1 MLVPCTGLKS
11 VKIKAMI
18 AIIKKFLEPVW
29 NIKSFPEQAL
39 QDYCNASLLRET
51 RRGLMVLCAVF
62 VAMMCAEAVLDYM
75 LNQQQG
81 SLYTYVLLGILSVHI
96 GLSCRSVPDIR
107 SLHLL
112 GMTILIVSGSA
123 FVLLAQQSGN
133 FDGILFVSIAL
144 LFMVIPLMPWG
155 LREGVIV
162 TVLIYA
168 TFTLSTLGMQARFGE
183 ENLLV
188 LQFIMIGAGI
198 ISLVLVARNA
208 SIRKDDIKT
217 HFELMQAHKDIMLLS
232 NKDPLTGAWNRRF
245 FDEQFPQKMEEKL
258 SENAM
263 HYFACLDIDNFK
275 PLNDNCGHAFGD
287 KILQWLVEEL
297 RAALDEDAIVIRLGG
312 DEFAVLFSATG
323 PAAALNLVV
332 TGLSAR
338 AKRSK
343 ARHMGKV
350 GFSAGVIAI
359 PPQNQVDVD
368 KLYRSA
374 DKLLYKAK
382 DAKADG
388 RSVNIKLG
396 DCPAD
401 VFTNTITVA

>member
-1 MLVPCTGLKS
+1 MLGV
-11 VKIKAMI
+11 
-18 AIIKKFLEPVW
+18 IKKFLDPVW
-29 NIKSFPEQAL
+29 SINCFPEQQL
-39 QDYCNASLLRET
+39 RDYCNESLLRET

-62 VAMMCAEAVLDYM
+62 VAMMFAEAVLDYM
-75 LNQQQG
+75 LNQEQG
-81 SLYTYVLLGILSVHI
+81 SLYTYVLLGILGVHI
-96 GLSCRSVPDIR
+96 GLSCRSVPDLR

-144 LFMVIPLMPWG
+144 LFMVIPLVPWG
-155 LREGVIV
+155 LREGLVV

-168 TFTLSTLGMQARFGE
+168 TFTLSTLGMQNRFGQ
-183 ENLLV
+183 ENLLI
-188 LQFIMIGAGI
+188 LQFIMLGAGL

-208 SIRKDDIKT
+208 GIRKDDIKT
-217 HFELMQAHKDIMLLS
+217 HFELVQAHKDIMLLS

-245 FDEQFPQKMEEKL
+245 FDEQFPVELEDKLTEDEE
-258 SENAM
+258 
-263 HYFACLDIDNFK
+263 HYFACVDIDNFK

-297 RAALDEDAIVIRLGG
+297 RAALNDDAIVIRLGG
-312 DEFAVLFSATG
+312 DEFAVLFTATA
-323 PAAALNLVV
+323 PDAAFNLVASS
-332 TGLSAR
+332 LSAR
-338 AKRSK
+338 ASK
-343 ARHMGKV
+343 ARARHMGHV

-359 PPQNQVDVD
+359 PPQTPVDVD

-382 DAKADG
+382 DCKTDQAM
-388 RSVNIKLG
+388 VNIKLG
-396 DCPAD
+396 EFP
-401 VFTNTITVA
+401 FNTATDKIAAA

>member
-1 MLVPCTGLKS
+1 
-11 VKIKAMI
+11 MI
-18 AIIKKFLEPVW
+18 DVIKKFLEPIW
-29 NIKSFPEQAL
+29 NIKSFPEQQL
-39 QDYCNASLLRET
+39 RDYCDASLLRET

-62 VAMMCAEAVLDYM
+62 VAMMCAEATLDYM
-75 LNQQQG
+75 LNQQHG
-81 SLYTYVLLGILSVHI
+81 SLYTYVLLGVLSVHI

-144 LFMVIPLMPWG
+144 LFMVIPLVPWG
-155 LREGVIV
+155 LREGLIV
-162 TVLIYA
+162 TALIYV
-168 TFTLSTLGMQARFGE
+168 TFTLSTLGMQNRFGQH
-183 ENLLV
+183 NLLI
-188 LQFIMIGAGI
+188 LQFIMLGAGV

-208 SIRKDDIKT
+208 GIRKHDIRIN
-217 HFELMQAHKDIMLLS
+217 FELVQAHKDIMLLS

-245 FDEQFPQKMEEKL
+245 FDEQFPQEMEEKL
-258 SENAM
+258 SEDAM

-297 RAALDEDAIVIRLGG
+297 RAALNEDAIVIRLGG
-312 DEFAVLFSATG
+312 DEFAVLFTATG
-323 PAAALNLVV
+323 PEVTLNLVV

-338 AKRSK
+338 AKQSR
-343 ARHMGKV
+343 ARHMGNV
-350 GFSAGVIAI
+350 GLSAGVIAI
-359 PPQNQVDVD
+359 PPQTRVDVD

-382 DAKADG
+382 ACKAEG

-396 DCPAD
+396 DCPED
-401 VFTNTITVA
+401 VFCNATAAV